1 MTETRMVQRFVVLL
15 RDMPVKQ
22 IWLAYD
28 DDGERIADATYA
40 MAFRFVSEHKART
53 ALRKLSHNWLDAK
66 IFSTLVE
73 EGEGES
79 VWDF

>member
-15 RDMPVKQ
+15 RDMPDKQ
-22 IWLAYD
+22 IWLGYD
-28 DDGERIADATYA
+28 DLGRIANATYK

-53 ALRKLSHNWLDAK
+53 ALRRLSHNWLDAK